1 MGKQSGGA
9 GSESSGSGP
18 AGRGNFWRILEAS
31 LKSVGVD
38 LEGRLQSVGVDLKDL
53 EVEVSLAEGIQVLCV
68 TPDLGER
75 VREMGESPRDHTVMV
90 RVDEDTRN
98 KLDSW
103 VETGGVRSR
112 SEAAALFIREG
123 LHVRADELAELEDA
137 LDRVEEARQ
146 GLREKAK
153 SVFGDQGDE
162 KGDTDDGQDGGPP
175 Q

>member
-1 MGKQSGGA
+1 MGKQSGGS
-9 GSESSGSGP
+9 GSESSGSG
-18 AGRGNFWRILEAS
+18 AGGRGNFWRILEAS
-31 LKSVGVD
+31 LESVGVD
-38 LEGRLQSVGVDLKDL
+38 LEGQLQSVGVDLKDL
-53 EVEVSLAEGIQVLCV
+53 EVSLAEGIKVVCV

-90 RVDEDTRN
+90 RVDEDTRK

-137 LDRVEEARQ
+137 LGRVEEARQ